1 MRGTAMAPNSPRD
14 NMLGL
19 VEPNDPIHSE
29 IASKSKPRQAE
40 SLGVVAADWV
50 LTGASLLARR
60 GQREGGRWAVAVGLA
75 ALARGP
81 R

>member
-40 SLGVVAADWV
+40 SLGGVAADWV

-60 GQREGGRWAVAVGLA
+60 GQREAAGGRLRSAWQHS
-75 ALARGP
+75 RGP